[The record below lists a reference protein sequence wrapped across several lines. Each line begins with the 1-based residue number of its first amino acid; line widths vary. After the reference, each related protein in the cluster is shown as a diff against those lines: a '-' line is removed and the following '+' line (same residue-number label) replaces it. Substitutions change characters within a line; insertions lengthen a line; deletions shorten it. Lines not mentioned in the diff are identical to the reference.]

1 MTGSILFLLCN
12 GYPISAIQA
21 LEETEV
27 DQRSKSEYFTPL

>member
-1 MTGSILFLLCN
+1 MTGSMLLLLCS

-21 LEETEV
+21 LEQTEV